1 MNIFIQKLERLMKD
15 KGINN
20 LAELSKQSGIPYT
33 TLKGFYTRGT
43 EKIYVS
49 TLIKLVRFFGC
60 TYDYL
65 IDDTI
70 SVEHILFKNG
80 ITVKEYNY
88 ILHSNKLEDEKI
100 KKFNEIYSNKS
111 FLILYHKYN
120 NLSEINQQKILELT
134 AMYLK
139 NQKEQKK

>member
-49 TLIKLVRFFGC
+49 TLIKLVKFFGC

-88 ILHSNKLEDEKI
+88 ILHTNKLEHEKI
-100 KKFNEIYSNKS
+100 KKFNDIYSNKS
-111 FLILYHKYN
+111 FNIFYHKYN